1 MMCLCVIWKQFSSI
15 IVSGSWVLLWAVL
28 LVDSIFIITGFQ
40 QIQEEKS
47 LEPPPKPPQHRNW
60 RGSVVAPFAGN
71 NMLVLYSCQ
80 ANSSSKYFV
89 QVLHNEDPIPLPVSI
104 SHSLL
109 FLSMTTNIFGI
120 LDPPSKFNTED
131 FGKL

>member
-1 MMCLCVIWKQFSSI
+1 MCLCVIWKQFSSI
-15 IVSGSWVLLWAVL
+15 IVSASWVLLWAVL
-28 LVDSIFIITGFQ
+28 FVGSIFIITGFQ
-40 QIQEEKS
+40 QIQEEKP
-47 LEPPPKPPQHRNW
+47 LEQPPKPPQQRNW
-60 RGSVVAPFAGN
+60 RGSIVAPFAGN

-120 LDPPSKFNTED
+120 LDPPFKFNTED
-131 FGKL
+131 FGKI

>member
-80 ANSSSKYFV
+80 ANSSSKHFV

-109 FLSMTTNIFGI
+109 FLSMTTYIFGI

>member
-120 LDPPSKFNTED
+120 LDPPFKFNTED

>member
-28 LVDSIFIITGFQ
+28 LADSIFIITGFQ

-104 SHSLL
+104 SLSLL

>member
-47 LEPPPKPPQHRNW
+47 LEPPPKPPQQRNW

-104 SHSLL
+104 SLSLL

-120 LDPPSKFNTED
+120 LDPPFKFNTED

>member
-109 FLSMTTNIFGI
+109 FLSMTTNILGI
-120 LDPPSKFNTED
+120 LDPPFKFNTED

>member
-47 LEPPPKPPQHRNW
+47 LELPPKPPQHRNW

-89 QVLHNEDPIPLPVSI
+89 HVLHNEDPIPLPVSI

-120 LDPPSKFNTED
+120 LDPPFKFNTED